1 MTDETKQV
9 LEVVKEMFEALNA
22 KIDGLGTEMKTRMA
36 KIETTLENDT
46 NKRIQL
52 LAEGYQSVGAI
63 PEKMEQLSEMFA
75 CRQEHIH
82 LPLGRTVRI
91 DFPGLFDQVVGGVAL
106 GGNHHDDLVARAVIL
121 CDDAGHVEDPLG
133 VGH

>member
-46 NKRIQL
+46 NNPTSCGGLPIGRGDSGKNGAAFRGGWSHQGRRGHHQ
-52 LAEGYQSVGAI
+52 EGCHDAFRGA
-63 PEKMEQLSEMFA
+63 
-75 CRQEHIH
+75 
-82 LPLGRTVRI
+82 
-91 DFPGLFDQVVGGVAL
+91 
-106 GGNHHDDLVARAVIL
+106 
-121 CDDAGHVEDPLG
+121 
-133 VGH
+133 

>member
-36 KIETTLENDT
+36 KIETTLDNDT

-63 PEKMEQLSEMFA
+63 PEKMEQLSEEVGA
-75 CRQEHIH
+75 IRADVDIIKKVVTTHSVE
-82 LPLGRTVRI
+82 LDKLGKVR
-91 DFPGLFDQVVGGVAL
+91 
-106 GGNHHDDLVARAVIL
+106 
-121 CDDAGHVEDPLG
+121 
-133 VGH
+133 

>member
-63 PEKMEQLSEMFA
+63 PEKMEQLSEEVGA
-75 CRQEHIH
+75 IRRVRT
-82 LPLGRTVRI
+82 LGRR
-91 DFPGLFDQVVGGVAL
+91 G
-106 GGNHHDDLVARAVIL
+106 HHQEG
-121 CDDAGHVEDPLG
+121 CHDAFRGA
-133 VGH
+133 